1 MKSIGEAT
9 LTLHFATKLVPTTLR
24 CPGKDSVLIGGFSV
38 APRHEFWGPK
48 SMEIYRWRFK
58 NLSKLWI
65 LVRTFICIKLV
76 ICMFLLKRY
85 HHKLIDN
92 SYSNV
97 KIVQNV
103 MVIWQLAKLWII
115 LALKFSELLLQ
126 LIVLYRLV
134 VQQNA

>member
-1 MKSIGEAT
+1 
-9 LTLHFATKLVPTTLR
+9 
-24 CPGKDSVLIGGFSV
+24 
-38 APRHEFWGPK
+38 
-48 SMEIYRWRFK
+48 MEVYRWRFK
-58 NLSKLWI
+58 NLSQFWI
-65 LVRTFICIKLV
+65 LVRTFTCVKLV
-76 ICMFLLKRY
+76 ICMFLLNRY

-126 LIVLYRLV
+126 LFVLYRLV
-134 VQQNA
+134 VQQNAKVDIYLNEKVFCSGSSDFLFTELIFEIKAGTSGSYIKLLFFLDKPFN

>member
-1 MKSIGEAT
+1 MT
-9 LTLHFATKLVPTTLR
+9 LVGQKVWKYID
-24 CPGKDSVLIGGFSV
+24 GVLKTWVNF
-38 APRHEFWGPK
+38 
-48 SMEIYRWRFK
+48 
-58 NLSKLWI
+58 WI
-65 LVRTFICIKLV
+65 LVRTFTCVKLV
-76 ICMFLLKRY
+76 ICMFLLNRY

-103 MVIWQLAKLWII
+103 MVIWQLAKFWII